1 MVLALKLIAGVIMTD
16 LKLLNMLTHLV
27 YLLIESLSISFK
39 TGHILDCSFILFDL
53 KIKKALVL
61 IFDLAYA
68 LSGDFVR
75 TLRCIELG
83 TNSQH
88 LFGISS

>member
-1 MVLALKLIAGVIMTD
+1 MAD
-16 LKLLNMLTHLV
+16 LKFLNMLTHLV
-27 YLLIESLSISFK
+27 YLLIKSLPISFK
-39 TGHILDCSFILFDL
+39 TGHILYCSFILFDL
-53 KIKKALVL
+53 QIKKALVL

-68 LSGDFVR
+68 LRGNFVR

-83 TNSQH
+83 TDSQH